1 MSGGPPNRFLRTDR
15 SSWYPCRLLL
25 LFIFEDA
32 PQDVRF
38 AVREVAKFAGKKIS
52 QHERSKF
59 DPFQLQHRMAD
70 DFKHALDLVLSTFI
84 DRHFEPGV
92 FRSLPHL
99 FDHGRGRHPIL
110 QLDATCELA
119 DFLII

>member
-1 MSGGPPNRFLRTDR
+1 
-15 SSWYPCRLLL
+15 
-25 LFIFEDA
+25 
-32 PQDVRF
+32 
-38 AVREVAKFAGKKIS
+38 
-52 QHERSKF
+52 
-59 DPFQLQHRMAD
+59 MAD

-119 DFLII
+119 DFLIIEHALYFRQIYLRHMIARMQERLCQFPVIRQQHEPFRVEIEPPHRE